1 VKGGLSSAKAQNTRI
16 GKPKENNMNKR
27 IIIGIG
33 VIVVLVIVGAAAYV
47 LRPTP
52 EASAPLEAIPVDVGS
67 SESQT
72 MDESKPADNQDMAG
86 ESPAENVSQSPQGTL
101 VFVIVQDQS
110 EVRFT
115 LNEILRGNPTTVIGA
130 TDQVA
135 GQIAVDFENP
145 SNSKVGAILINARTF
160 KTDNDFRN
168 RAINNEI
175 LDTGTYE
182 LITFTPTSIIGFPEN
197 PKLGEPISFQLTGD
211 LTIRN
216 ITNPVTFDMIVTAVT
231 ENQLVGYGSTM
242 VARAD
247 YGLKIPNVPN
257 VADVDEEVLLEIE
270 FVASA
275 AQ

>member
-1 VKGGLSSAKAQNTRI
+1 
-16 GKPKENNMNKR
+16 MNKR
-27 IIIGIG
+27 ILIGIG
-33 VIVVLVIVGAAAYV
+33 MIILLAFVGVVAYV

-52 EASAPLEAIPVDVGS
+52 EASAPLVAIPVDSEASKTDSMGEVQS
-67 SESQT
+67 VDQPSAMQDESQ
-72 MDESKPADNQDMAG
+72 A
-86 ESPAENVSQSPQGTL
+86 AEVPSPQGTM
-101 VFVIVQDQS
+101 VFAILQNQS
-110 EVRFT
+110 VVRFT
-115 LNEILRGNPTTVIGA
+115 LHEVLRGNPTTVIGA

-135 GQIAVDFENP
+135 GEIAVDFENP
-145 SNSKVGAILINARTF
+145 SDSKVGAILINARTL

-182 LITFTPTSIIGFPEN
+182 FITFTPTAISGFPEN
-197 PKLGEPISFQLTGD
+197 PQLGEAFTFQLTGD
-211 LTIRN
+211 LTIRD
-216 ITNPVTFDMIVTAVT
+216 ITNPVTFDMTVTAAS
-231 ENQLVGYGSTM
+231 ENLLEGYGSAT

-275 AQ
+275 TQ